1 MKVLFICGEHPF
13 PANNGMR
20 IPSWNMIL
28 KLSSLWSV
36 SIYSIDD
43 SPSKELEKKLEEL
56 NKVRFLPRRKSNVQ
70 LSNRLLNMLIK
81 GGKFLLSKQPSFAL
95 DHPKKC
101 ISSDLQQI
109 FLGNNFDL
117 VILDSEFLAVYHPLL
132 PSDSFNIISPNDSIT
147 LAWLNEIKY
156 RMFSNPLVSLF
167 KRENIARAKAFEA
180 KYYNNFDLCH
190 FVSEIDATFVSQFVP
205 RNKVL
210 VVSNGVEPFPP
221 EHIIEP
227 SKSINRVVIVGSLSG
242 GNLLYA
248 IRFIEE
254 VWKKVHEIK
263 PWMELTL
270 VSRVT
275 PKKYEDLF
283 RSMNI
288 KVSSFS
294 GSLGMYYQSFGIVIS
309 PVLKDC
315 GILNKVLEGMASGR
329 PVFGYNCSF
338 LGIPDAQNTKDYL
351 SVESPAEFIELLL
364 KAEDM
369 AISLNEM
376 GRRANKL
383 ALDNYNWDQKME
395 FFSDQVFSRFSMS
408 RSN

>member
-1 MKVLFICGEHPF
+1 
-13 PANNGMR
+13 
-20 IPSWNMIL
+20 MIV
-28 KLSSLWSV
+28 KLSSFWSV
-36 SIYSIDD
+36 AIYSIDD
-43 SPSKELEKKLEEL
+43 SSSKELEAKLEEL
-56 NKVRFLPRRKSNVQ
+56 NEVRFLPRRKSNLQ
-70 LSNRLLNMLIK
+70 SSNRLLNRLIK

-95 DHPKKC
+95 DHPKES
-101 ISSDLQQI
+101 ISSDLKQI
-109 FLGNNFDL
+109 FLENKFDI

-132 PSDSFNIISPNDSIT
+132 PGDSFNIISPNDSIT

-156 RMFSNPLVSLF
+156 RMFSNPLVNLF
-167 KRENIARAKAFEA
+167 KKENIARAEAFEG

-190 FVSEIDATFVSQFVP
+190 FVSEIDATFVSKFVP
-205 RNKVL
+205 SDKVV
-210 VVSNGVEPFPP
+210 VVSNGVEPFPS
-221 EHIIEP
+221 EHIVEP
-227 SKSINRVVIVGSLSG
+227 SKNINRAIIVGSLSG
-242 GNLLYA
+242 GNLLYT

-275 PKKYEDLF
+275 PRKYEALF
-283 RSMNI
+283 KSMNI

-294 GSLGMYYQSFGIVIS
+294 GSLGMYYQSFGVVIS

-329 PVFGYNCSF
+329 PVFGYSCSF

-351 SVESPAEFIELLL
+351 SVETPAEFIELLT

-369 AISLNEM
+369 AVSLDEI

-383 ALDNYNWDQKME
+383 VLDNYNWDQKME
-395 FFSDQVFSRFSMS
+395 FFADQISSRFDMF
-408 RSN
+408 RGNWR